1 MDDDVL
7 KFLIEQVQW
16 AKEQEVILAKI
27 EGKLRVMRT
36 LAQYRLQYVLTAQEI
51 VNLQQQIDVLQ
62 LEIDELE
69 HQLNSNI
76 VH

>member
-16 AKEQEVILAKI
+16 AKEQDIILAKI
-27 EGKLRVMRT
+27 EGKLLAMRD
-36 LAQYRLQYVLTAQEI
+36 LAQYRLHYELSEQAIE
-51 VNLQQQIDVLQ
+51 NLQQQLHTLQ
-62 LEIDELE
+62 QEIDALE
-69 HQLNSNI
+69 MKLYSNI

>member
-36 LAQYRLQYVLTAQEI
+36 LAQQRLQYVLTAQEI

>member
-16 AKEQEVILAKI
+16 AKEQDIILAKI
-27 EGKLRVMRT
+27 EGKLLAMRT
-36 LAQYRLQYVLTAQEI
+36 LAQYRLQYVLTTQEI